1 MRNNQKKA
9 SYLKKKKMKCLKKTE
24 LLLWGAIPVFSNTR
38 RGDTE

>member
-1 MRNNQKKA
+1 MRNNQKEA
-9 SYLKKKKMKCLKKTE
+9 SYLKKKMKCLKKTE